1 MNKSIN
7 TVLEG
12 IRERLQPQE
21 NSEVDFFPIDEAKA
35 SPEKAEKHFR
45 SAETAYKQGLELV
58 KNVQAGKGTRS
69 DLESARVLSIKVG
82 EHIAKAKKYGYDPK
96 KIALVQGNGSMV
108 GPGAG
113 AAKTLLNKYHHQASR
128 MDKGGGSS
136 APASSGGKFDK
147 LVAKLKGK
155 PGVKDPEALAAWI
168 GRKKYGKERFAKM
181 SQKESVD
188 VESLLVFEDVE
199 DVLAFVEGLEALTAE
214 PVDEAKKKCMAQGP
228 GNRRCELSFGHKGP
242 HKMHKDTW
250 ESVEKPVVETK
261 TDSVGALLILLRT
274 VSKDLENTLARA
286 GHVMR
291 KNRQGSALI
300 GRGLDIIGDIDKL
313 RKDINSTTF
322 AEGIDPD
329 SEEPVVETKL
339 DLQALGDYRRSNP
352 KEAVAA
358 FKRLKAAAQAWKDQL
373 DSAAA
378 AHTERQRVFL
388 FALQAIRKA
397 VGEDKLRSIVPFA
410 MAVYDDIKDGVA
422 DPAMRRGL
430 GALVNSEEI
439 RLGASPVVR

>member
-12 IRERLQPQE
+12 IRERLQPVE
-21 NSEVDFFPIDEAKA
+21 KEEDFFSDAGLEEAKPN
-35 SPEKAEKHFR
+35 PEKAETHFR
-45 SAETAYKQGLELV
+45 EAEKAYKHGLELV
-58 KNVQAGKGTRS
+58 KKVQAGKGSRAE
-69 DLESARVLSIKVG
+69 LEQVRVLSIKVG
-82 EHIAKAKKYGYDPK
+82 EEVAKAKKYGYDPK

-113 AAKTLLNKYHHQASR
+113 AAKTLLNRYHHQASR
-128 MDKGGGSS
+128 MDRREGVE
-136 APASSGGKFDK
+136 PRVEGKFAV
-147 LVAKLKGK
+147 LVGKLKKRGD
-155 PGVKDPEALAAWI
+155 VKDPAALAAWI

-199 DVLAFVEGLEALTAE
+199 DVLAFVEGLEDLLE
-214 PVDEAKKKCMAQGP
+214 DPVDEAKKKKPCMAPGP
-228 GNRRCELSFGHKGP
+228 GDRRCQLDYGHKGP
-242 HKMHKDTW
+242 HKMYKDTW
-250 ESVEKPVVETK
+250 ESV
-261 TDSVGALLILLRT
+261 
-274 VSKDLENTLARA
+274 
-286 GHVMR
+286 
-291 KNRQGSALI
+291 
-300 GRGLDIIGDIDKL
+300 
-313 RKDINSTTF
+313 
-322 AEGIDPD
+322 
-329 SEEPVVETKL
+329 EEPVVETKL

-388 FALQAIRKA
+388 FALQAIRKS

-422 DPAMRRGL
+422 DPAMRKGL